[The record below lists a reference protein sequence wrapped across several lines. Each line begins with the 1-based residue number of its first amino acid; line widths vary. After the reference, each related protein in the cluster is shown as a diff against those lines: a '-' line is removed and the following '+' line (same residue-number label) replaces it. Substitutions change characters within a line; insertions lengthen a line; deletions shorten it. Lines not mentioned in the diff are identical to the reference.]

1 MSLNYGN
8 TCYSTDLTPR
18 TNKQLP
24 NPGPCCKHHY
34 DCEYEFYSLCE
45 HQTEHNQVNVVKEGG
60 DNYTETLKIDVIN
73 AVCCVKFKIQVYIR
87 KRGRRLHWILVPL
100 NSFVK
105 VFSKTAYCF
114 K

>member
-1 MSLNYGN
+1 MSLNYVN
-8 TCYSTDLTPR
+8 TFYSTDLTPR

-73 AVCCVKFKIQVYIR
+73 VVCCVKAKIQVYVL
-87 KRGRRLHWILVPL
+87 KRGL
-100 NSFVK
+100 NGL
-105 VFSKTAYCF
+105 
-114 K
+114 